1 MDQSEIIGKMCSI
14 ISLIDSF
21 VNRLRTSYIFRT
33 NDTLKRL
40 WIENSDLVI
49 QIKVNQNI
57 LHHLS
62 EMSVELW

>member
-1 MDQSEIIGKMCSI
+1 MDQSEIIGKMCLI